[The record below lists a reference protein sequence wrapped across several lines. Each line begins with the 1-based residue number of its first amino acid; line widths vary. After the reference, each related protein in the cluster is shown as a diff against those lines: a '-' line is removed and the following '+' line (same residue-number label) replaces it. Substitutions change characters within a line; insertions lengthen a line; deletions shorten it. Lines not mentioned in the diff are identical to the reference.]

1 MARFERTTGSGLTR
15 WGVLFP
21 VLLACVV
28 AAGTIG
34 YHLLAG
40 LSPLDSFYMT
50 IIMIST
56 VGSQEAPDFTPA
68 TQWLTMG
75 VIILG
80 VGLAAATFSV
90 AVAALT
96 EGTVERAL
104 GRRQVQRAI
113 QQLSGHIIV
122 CGFGRL
128 GSMVVDSLKTRDR
141 AVVAIDVDEE
151 VFDRP
156 DRADVL
162 RVVGDAQEEVV
173 LTAAGIERAAYLVA
187 CLHDDADNAFL
198 TLTARQ
204 MNPALKIIARAE
216 QPATQRK
223 LQHAGA
229 DRVICPQIIGATRI
243 ADVIVRPA
251 VVDFFDIANK
261 GVDLEMDQ
269 WLVAPDS
276 ELVGKSL
283 RELNLPNRAGAIVVA
298 VQHADGRTVYNPG
311 ANLALAAGDTLI
323 LVGQAGS
330 RRQVQHLRS
339 PSAPHAKPPEKH

>member
-1 MARFERTTGSGLTR
+1 GII
-15 WGVLFP
+15 FP
-21 VLLACVV
+21 ILLAMVV
-28 AAGTIG
+28 AGGTIG
-34 YHLLAG
+34 YHLLAE
-40 LSPLDSFYMT
+40 LSLVESLYVT
-50 IIMIST
+50 IITIST
-56 VGSQEAPDFTPA
+56 VGSREAPDLTPA
-68 TQWLTMG
+68 VQWLTMG

-113 QQLSGHIIV
+113 QQLNGHVIV

-128 GSMVVDSLKTRDR
+128 GSMVVDSLKARDR
-141 AVVAIDVDEE
+141 AVVAIDINEE

-173 LTAAGIERAAYLVA
+173 LAAAGIERAAYLVA
-187 CLHDDADNAFL
+187 CLHDDADNTFL

-204 MNPALKIIARAE
+204 MNPSLKIVARAE
-216 QPATQRK
+216 LPATQRK
-223 LQHAGA
+223 LRHAGA

-251 VVDFFDIANK
+251 VVDFFDMANK

-269 WLVAPDS
+269 WVVAADS
-276 ELVGKSL
+276 ELVNKSL
-283 RELNLPNRAGAIVVA
+283 RELDLPRRTGAIVVA

-311 ANLALAAGDTLI
+311 AELVLAAGDTLI
-323 LVGQAGS
+323 LIGQAGS
-330 RRQVQHLRS
+330 RHQVQHLRGIS
-339 PSAPHAKPPEKH
+339 VPPDGGRETH